1 MSDAKAEDYR
11 PPMGTVIV
19 VHDRDGSAGQD
30 HALRI
35 FLSAGNGGTVEFE
48 STSKF
53 SKPEADYRAVQ
64 VARLYRLRFEALPTR
79 PYQLPTPMQEGNP

>member
-1 MSDAKAEDYR
+1 MSEAKAEDYR
-11 PPMGTVIV
+11 PPMGTLLV
-19 VHDRDGSAGQD
+19 VHDPDGAHGQD

-35 FLSAGNGGTVEFE
+35 FLSAGDGGTVEFE

-64 VARLYRLRFEALPTR
+64 VARLGGLRFEALPTR
-79 PYQLPTPMQEGNP
+79 PYQLPTPMQEGCP